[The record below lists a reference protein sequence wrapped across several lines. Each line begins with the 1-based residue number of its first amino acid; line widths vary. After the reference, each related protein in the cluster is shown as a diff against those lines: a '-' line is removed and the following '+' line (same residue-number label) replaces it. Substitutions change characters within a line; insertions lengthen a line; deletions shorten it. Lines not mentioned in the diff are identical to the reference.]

1 MEFSR
6 IILADADA
14 DFAVMMTALAM
25 KEGMYISWLND
36 GRKVVDVLSSG
47 LMPDLL
53 IVDRS
58 LPVYDAFGLLKSI
71 QSSERLDSLMTMV
84 TSSTPT
90 TEEEIN
96 SFNLGAIDYVHKPV
110 NPKAFT
116 SRISARIRH
125 ARRLADSINL
135 PRI

>member
-84 TSSTPT
+84 T
-90 TEEEIN
+90 
-96 SFNLGAIDYVHKPV
+96 
-110 NPKAFT
+110 
-116 SRISARIRH
+116 
-125 ARRLADSINL
+125 
-135 PRI
+135 